1 MKALDTSSGVWV
13 ENSDF
18 SGSSPVEQPHKI
30 DLPPGH
36 ANAQAGCFRDHHQF
50 SGEMFYKRFARTNG
64 LRYTLDELLA
74 TMRRLVALKLSP
86 PKFTLTK
93 RDARGRAKG
102 RIIENPNPSN
112 YVVAEAANFATK

>member
-50 SGEMFYKRFARTNG
+50 SGEMFYKPFADLVRTI
-64 LRYTLDELLA
+64 LDIKPEVTVLW
-74 TMRRLVALKLSP
+74 SQQ
-86 PKFTLTK
+86 
-93 RDARGRAKG
+93 
-102 RIIENPNPSN
+102 
-112 YVVAEAANFATK
+112 